1 MIEVISIASS
11 IITCLLFILYI
22 IGHLLAIKNDKSIYF
37 DDIDFID
44 IKTFFENHDFSD
56 ENVFNFTDK
65 EIVTK
70 DNFNKFEI
78 IKIKSKHGFR
88 KIKAFKIDLL
98 GFYSEGNKYKN
109 EKRYINKSKELLKE
123 YKGID
128 KIIKDSIKL
137 NKKDTLYFVIPTFE
151 FVPHLYFEIQ
161 RNDFVKIEFCVS
173 ISGKNGK
180 PIFCNDELKM
190 TFMGYLF
197 YLCK

>member
-1 MIEVISIASS
+1 MIEAISIASS
-11 IITCLLFILYI
+11 IITCLLFILYM

-65 EIVTK
+65 EIDTK
-70 DNFNKFEI
+70 DILNECQI

-98 GFYSEGNKYKN
+98 GFYSKQNNYKN
-109 EKRYINKSKELLKE
+109 QKRYINKNKQLLKE
-123 YKGID
+123 YKGIN
-128 KIIKDSIKL
+128 KIIKESIKL
-137 NKKDTLYFVIPTFE
+137 NKKDTLYLVIPTFE
-151 FVPHLYFEIQ
+151 FVPPLYFEIQ

-173 ISGKNGK
+173 ISGENGN
-180 PIFCNDELKM
+180 PIFSSDKLKM